1 MRTLVLN
8 FFTFSAP
15 RGGGGRVWKGL
26 GRFWEGLGGFARF
39 GKVWAGLVGLEGW
52 RRVGTLQKD
61 MGGFGKV
68 WQRLGGLGEF
78 GKVWKGLEGF
88 RNAKIIELSPK
99 TTIRES
105 LRWFGKI

>member
-1 MRTLVLN
+1 MMRTLVLN

-68 WQRLGGLGEF
+68 WKDLGGF
-78 GKVWKGLEGF
+78 G
-88 RNAKIIELSPK
+88 NAKIIELSPK
-99 TTIRES
+99 TTIWES
-105 LRWFGKI
+105 LAGFGKI